1 MAASKI
7 ELQDPKNRISY
18 LETAKIRP
26 DLLLE
31 GDKPRLIDEWQDAP
45 ELWNAIR
52 YDVDNTGLKS
62 QYILTGSVT
71 PKETKEENIRHSGTG
86 RIIRLIMRPMSLY
99 ESNESNGSVSLE
111 ELFNGNL
118 NVSGISDKEHE
129 DIAFYSARGGW
140 PSMIG
145 LPRDEAL
152 VMARDYYESLINNEI
167 KLPDGKVRNPRRVD
181 LVLKSLSR
189 NICTTVSIDTIKSD
203 TSFND
208 REISEKTI
216 IDYLDALEKLYIIDN
231 VEAWNEKIRS
241 KTILRTSPKRNFVDP
256 SLAVSSLKIT
266 DKDLLKDY
274 NTFGFIFESLCIR
287 DLKIYTE
294 YLNGHVFYYRDKTDL
309 ECDAIIHLNDG
320 KWAAIEI
327 KIGSEEGIE
336 EAANNLKTLVSKQ
349 DNNELKHPSFLMVL
363 TAGKVAYKR
372 DDGVLVVPITCLKY

>member
-1 MAASKI
+1 
-7 ELQDPKNRISY
+7 
-18 LETAKIRP
+18 
-26 DLLLE
+26 
-31 GDKPRLIDEWQDAP
+31 
-45 ELWNAIR
+45 
-52 YDVDNTGLKS
+52 
-62 QYILTGSVT
+62 
-71 PKETKEENIRHSGTG
+71 
-86 RIIRLIMRPMSLY
+86 
-99 ESNESNGSVSLE
+99 
-111 ELFNGNL
+111 
-118 NVSGISDKEHE
+118 
-129 DIAFYSARGGW
+129 
-140 PSMIG
+140 MIG

-167 KLPDGKVRNPRRVD
+167 KLPDGKVRNSRRVD

-208 REISEKTI
+208 RKISEKTI

-336 EAANNLKTLVSKQ
+336 EAANSLKTLVSKQ

-363 TAGKVAYKR
+363 TAGKVAYK
-372 DDGVLVVPITCLKY
+372 KMMEF